1 MDIRKLFIVW
11 VVTAVSLYFV
21 NKLPLGVEIDT
32 PGKALMSAA
41 VLGILT
47 ALVRPVLRFTF
58 TALNFVAFDLLCG
71 FISFIFGVLCFVITA
86 YSIQGFRL
94 RFGIWSAITGAF
106 ALSIVS
112 SLTYSLLNE

>member
-11 VVTAVSLYFV
+11 VVTSVSLYLV

-41 VLGILT
+41 VLGILS
-47 ALVRPVLRFTF
+47 ASVRPVLRLTF
-58 TALNFVAFDLLCG
+58 SQLNFVSFDLLSG
-71 FISFIFGVLCFVITA
+71 FITFIFGILCFGIIA

-106 ALSIVS
+106 ALSIIS
-112 SLTYSLLNE
+112 SLIYTLLNT

>member
-21 NKLPLGVEIDT
+21 NKLPLGVEIAT
-32 PGKALMSAA
+32 PGKALISAA

-47 ALVRPVLRFTF
+47 ALVRPIIRFTF
-58 TALNFVAFDLLCG
+58 TTLNLVAFDLLSG
-71 FISFIFGVLCFVITA
+71 FITFILGILCFVITA

-106 ALSIVS
+106 ALSIIS
-112 SLTYSLLNE
+112 SLIYRLLNA